1 MVIQNMNILILA
13 NHFNPGGISS
23 YILNLAQGLA
33 VKGHQV
39 YVGSAGGEWVE
50 RLKKNNIAHI
60 SLPLKT
66 KSILSPKLLFSYFI
80 LKKELRDKRIDI
92 LHSQTRVTSVL
103 AYWLSRKTGVPFI
116 STAHGF
122 FKPRWERLRFPCWG
136 DLVIAIS
143 EAVKEHL
150 IADFKVVPDKIRLVR
165 NGIDLEKSKI
175 KESLPAGRQ
184 EKSKIE
190 LKRIFG
196 LKEGPVVGIIARLS
210 EVKGHIYLIQA
221 MKKVIAQIPEVQL
234 LSVGDGAIKKELE
247 NLARGLGILERI
259 NFVPAVADAREA
271 LSAMDV
277 FVMPSLQEGL
287 GLSIMEAMLSG
298 LAVIASS
305 VGGIPSL
312 IKDGQTGILVEPKDV
327 EALAKAIISLLRDNK
342 KVSELG
348 KNARELI
355 VKEFSLERMIQ
366 ETEEV
371 YRLCL
376 K

>member
-1 MVIQNMNILILA
+1 MAAGCRLWRKKPMNILILA

-50 RLKKNNIAHI
+50 RLKKNNIEHI
-60 SLPLKT
+60 NLPLKT
-66 KSILSPKLLFSYFI
+66 KSIISLKLLFSYFI
-80 LKKELRDKRIDI
+80 LKKELRDKRINI
-92 LHSQTRVTSVL
+92 IHSQTRVTSVL
-103 AYWLSRKTGVPFI
+103 AYWLSRKTAVPFI

-122 FKPRWERLRFPCWG
+122 FKPRWVRLRFPCWG

-150 IADFKVVPDKIRLVR
+150 IADFKVIPNKIRLVH
-165 NGIDLEKSKI
+165 NGI
-175 KESLPAGRQ
+175 SLSREQRTENPSTSPGAGREQ
-184 EKSKIE
+184 IR
-190 LKRIFG
+190 KRLG

-210 EVKGHIYLIQA
+210 EVKGHKYLIQA
-221 MKKVIAQIPEVQL
+221 MKKVIAQVPEAQL
-234 LSVGDGAIKKELE
+234 LSVGDGAIKKDLE
-247 NLARGLGILERI
+247 KFAAGLGILERI
-259 NFVPAVADAREA
+259 SFVPAVSDAREA
-271 LSAMDV
+271 LSVMDV

-312 IKDGQTGILVEPKDV
+312 IKDGHTGILVEPKD
-327 EALAKAIISLLRDNK
+327 A
-342 KVSELG
+342 
-348 KNARELI
+348 
-355 VKEFSLERMIQ
+355 
-366 ETEEV
+366 
-371 YRLCL
+371 
-376 K
+376 

>member
-1 MVIQNMNILILA
+1 MNILILA

-50 RLKKNNIAHI
+50 RLKKNNIEHI
-60 SLPLKT
+60 NLPLKT
-66 KSILSPKLLFSYFI
+66 KSIISPKLLFSYFI
-80 LKKELRDKRIDI
+80 LKKELRDKRLDI
-92 LHSQTRVTSVL
+92 IHSQTRVTSVL
-103 AYWLSRKTGVPFI
+103 AYWLSRKTTVPFI

-122 FKPRWERLRFPCWG
+122 FKPRWVRLRFPCWG
-136 DLVIAIS
+136 DSVIAIS

-150 IADFKVVPDKIRLVR
+150 IADFKVAPDKIRLVH
-165 NGIDLEKSKI
+165 NGIDVKSSQKPETSNQKEI
-175 KESLPAGRQ
+175 KE
-184 EKSKIE
+184 K
-190 LKRIFG
+190 FG

-234 LSVGDGAIKKELE
+234 LSVGDGTIKKELE
-247 NLARGLGILERI
+247 NLARGLGILERVR
-259 NFVPAVADAREA
+259 FVPAVADTWEA
-271 LSAMDV
+271 LSVMDV

-312 IKDGQTGILVEPKDV
+312 IKDGHTGILVEPKDA

-342 KVSELG
+342 KASELG

-355 VKEFSLERMIQ
+355 VKEFSLERMVQ

-376 K
+376 R

>member
-1 MVIQNMNILILA
+1 MNILILA

-50 RLKKNNIAHI
+50 RLKKNNIEHI
-60 SLPLKT
+60 NLPLKT
-66 KSILSPKLLFSYFI
+66 KSIISPKLLFSYFI
-80 LKKELRDKRIDI
+80 LKKELRDKRLDI
-92 LHSQTRVTSVL
+92 IHSQTRVTSVL
-103 AYWLSRKTGVPFI
+103 AYWLSRKTTVPFI

-122 FKPRWERLRFPCWG
+122 FKPRWVRLRFPCWG

-150 IADFKVVPDKIRLVR
+150 IADFKVIPDKIRLVH
-165 NGIDLEKSKI
+165 NGI
-175 KESLPAGRQ
+175 SLSRERINTCLPEGRDSREQ
-184 EKSKIE
+184 IRKG
-190 LKRIFG
+190 LG

-247 NLARGLGILERI
+247 NLARGLGILERVR
-259 NFVPAVADAREA
+259 FVPAVADTREA
-271 LSAMDV
+271 LSVMDV

-312 IKDGQTGILVEPKDV
+312 IKDGHTGILVEPKDA

-342 KVSELG
+342 KASELG

-355 VKEFSLERMIQ
+355 VKEFSLERMVQ

-376 K
+376 R